1 MFGPKTE
8 VKVDNNWLS
17 SCVVS
22 VVQNSDGLNDCEQV
36 LSAQGMVTALCIDTC
51 NGAIIAGVQN
61 VIR

>member
-1 MFGPKTE
+1 M
-8 VKVDNNWLS
+8 S

-36 LSAQGMVTALCIDTC
+36 LSAQGMVTALCVDTC
-51 NGAIIAGVQN
+51 NGAIIAGVQS